1 MDNFRLPRIVKLF
14 AASLFFGLSVPQFAL
29 SAELKSHDNGVQSTT
44 LENGLEIVIIPDRRA
59 PVVTHM
65 LWYRVGSADEPIGKS
80 GIAHFLEHMLFKAT
94 ETYESGEFS
103 SKIAEI
109 GGVENAFTSYDYTAY
124 FQKIAPSA
132 LDDMMRYEADR
143 MRNLIV
149 DDAQTASERAVV
161 IEERNSR
168 VENNPGA
175 LMREELYATLY
186 QNHPYRIPVIGW
198 KHEVEALDVAD
209 IKSFYEA
216 FYAPNNAVL
225 IVAGDVDAEDV
236 LAMAQKHY
244 GPVAPSDQI
253 KDRTRVSEPEQ
264 NTQRTITMRDE
275 RVRQPSMQQ
284 IWLTPSYVTAADGE
298 AEALD
303 LLGEIL
309 GGGIRSRLYQ
319 ALIVNNT
326 IAASTG
332 AYYQGTNKDETTF
345 IIWGSPAI
353 GADLDQVKAAV
364 NVEIQKI
371 IADGVTQEELD
382 NARNRFIRSV
392 IYSRDDQSGL
402 ARIYGTALSVGLTI
416 EDVDQWTDRLA
427 AITPE
432 DIKAIAAKHLSDPAN
447 VTGYLLPPE
456 TPEVSA
462 IAPTPA
468 AAVTAAEQSKAE

>member
-1 MDNFRLPRIVKLF
+1 MAISHLPRLF
-14 AASLFFGLSVPQFAL
+14 KFIAASLFLGLSASNQVL

-44 LENGLEIVIIPDRRA
+44 LDNGLQVVIIPDRRA

-65 LWYRVGSADEPIGKS
+65 VWYRVGSADEPIGKS

-94 ETYESGEFS
+94 ENYPSGEFS
-103 SKIAEI
+103 SKVAEI

-132 LDDMMRYEADR
+132 LDNMMRYEADR

-149 DDAQTASERAVV
+149 NDAQTASERAVV

-198 KHEVEALDVAD
+198 KHEVEALQVAD
-209 IKSFYEA
+209 IKSFYQA

-225 IVAGDVDAEDV
+225 IVAGDVDAQEV

-244 GPVAPSDQI
+244 GPVAPSDEI
-253 KDRTRVSEPEQ
+253 KDRKRVSEPEQ

-284 IWLTPSYVTAADGE
+284 VWLTPSYVNAEKGE

-303 LLGEIL
+303 LLSEIL

-332 AYYQGTNKDETTF
+332 AYYQGTSKDETTF
-345 IIWGSPAI
+345 TIWGSPAI
-353 GADLDQVKAAV
+353 GKDLDDVKAAV

-371 IADGVTQEELD
+371 ISEGVTQEELD
-382 NARNRFIRSV
+382 NARNRFVRSV

-416 EDVDQWTDRLA
+416 DDVDQWTARLA
-427 AITPE
+427 AVTPD
-432 DIKAIAAKHLSDPAN
+432 DIKAVAAKYLSAQAN
-447 VTGYLLPPE
+447 ATGYLLPPE
-456 TPEVSA
+456 AQEVSA
-462 IAPTPA
+462 TAEVAPST
-468 AAVTAAEQSKAE
+468 EQPKAE